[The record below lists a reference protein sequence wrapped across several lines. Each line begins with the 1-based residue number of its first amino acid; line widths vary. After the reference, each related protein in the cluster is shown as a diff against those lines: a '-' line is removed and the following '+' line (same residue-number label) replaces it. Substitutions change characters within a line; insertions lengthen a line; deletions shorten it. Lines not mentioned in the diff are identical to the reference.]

1 MDPGL
6 FRLILPIQLEGVF
19 PICLYKHIT
28 VYVCVYMYV
37 NVCHV
42 NVHVFVYIHVLMKFV

>member
-19 PICLYKHIT
+19 PISVYLNICT
-28 VYVCVYMYV
+28 VYVCLYMYV
-37 NVCHV
+37 YAC
-42 NVHVFVYIHVLMKFV
+42 KCK